1 MAGVLPPNV
10 SYFMQRLQ
18 GVSTSHFKVF
28 PQSGDSGSAGKIIRF
43 ELPSNSYVNMR
54 SLRFMFNVTLTGGGG
69 RIPNDVAS
77 FIERVSIYAGGVLVQ
92 NGFQGYNVLTHAK
105 ASLLG
110 SKCNPTLGHPEICRL
125 VSSHNKSALTA
136 TPSGGTLGLVAESY
150 TSSDVALCI
159 DNWEGLLGSIE
170 PSIIDTGLLPQITLE
185 IQLADD
191 AVCPCA
197 DLADLSIDDFASGAA
212 PGTANLSTTY
222 SLSNLALH
230 CEVIGMATS
239 VLDQIVEQRIAS
251 VGYLSLPFKNYFTTI
266 ASHNDTSRFNV
277 NSASWDKLWITYRDS
292 TYATQKQPIRVS
304 GHKKSGAFVDDAA
317 GQTTADIDIGIPD
330 YDIGGSAVFDN
341 NNEKYLSGYFNF
353 SEKSPTTVQSNATYQ
368 LQVNSASVPSYKMT
382 MPEAYAM
389 TVNSIGKGKC
399 NHAITLDQYRKHF
412 FVQCYRFNLPNSEE
426 QRLASGLDTRSVSAM
441 GSLLTQNVPTR
452 NVYMFAE
459 CTSELRVGSGRAIE
473 VIQ

>member
-28 PQSGDSGSAGKIIRF
+28 PQSSDNASAGKIIRF
-43 ELPSNSYVNMR
+43 EMPSNSYVNMR
-54 SLRFMFNVTLTGGGG
+54 SLRFMFNVTLTGAGG
-69 RIPNDVAS
+69 RVPNDVSS
-77 FIERVSIYAGGVLVQ
+77 FIERVSIYMGGVLVQ
-92 NGFQGYNVLTHAK
+92 NGFQGYNVLSHAK
-105 ASLLG
+105 AALLG
-110 SKCNPTLGHPEICRL
+110 SKCNPTLGHPEICRA
-125 VSSHNKSALTA
+125 VSSHTGLTLLDG
-136 TPSGGTLGLVAESY
+136 GGTALIAESY
-150 TSSDVALCI
+150 TGTDVALCI

-197 DLADLSIDDFASGAA
+197 DTADLTIDLFASGAA
-212 PGTANLSTTY
+212 ASTASATY
-222 SLSNLALH
+222 ALSNLALH

-239 VLDQIVEQRIAS
+239 VLDQIVEQRISS

-277 NSASWDKLWITYRDS
+277 NSASWDKLWITYRDT
-292 TYATQKQPIRVS
+292 TYSTQKQPIRVS
-304 GHKKSGAFVDDAA
+304 GHKTSGAFTSPATIAA
-317 GQTTADIDIGIPD
+317 TNSSPGAVTQDIGVPD
-330 YDIGGSAVFDN
+330 YDLGGSSVFNN

-353 SEKSPTTVQSNATYQ
+353 SEKSPTTVQNNATYQ
-368 LQVNSASVPSYKMT
+368 LQINSASVPSYKMT

-412 FVQCYRFNLPNSEE
+412 FVQCYRFNLEKSEE
-426 QRLASGLDTRSVSAM
+426 QRLASGLISSPQQV
-441 GSLLTQNVPTR
+441 Q
-452 NVYMFAE
+452 
-459 CTSELRVGSGRAIE
+459 VGA
-473 VIQ
+473 

>member
-10 SYFMQRLQ
+10 SYFLSRIQ
-18 GVSTSHFKVF
+18 GISTSHFKVF
-28 PQSGDSGSAGKIIRF
+28 PQSSDNASAGKIIRF
-43 ELPSNSYVNMR
+43 ELPSNSYVNMK
-54 SLRFMFNVTLTGGGG
+54 SLRFMFNVTLTGVGG
-69 RIPNDVAS
+69 RVPNDVAS

-105 ASLLG
+105 AALLG
-110 SKCNPTLGHPEICRL
+110 GKCNPTLGHPEICRA
-125 VSSHNKSALTA
+125 VSSHDKSSLLNSGKTA
-136 TPSGGTLGLVAESY
+136 LVAESY

-185 IQLADD
+185 IQLSDD

-197 DLADLSIDDFASGAA
+197 DAADLNIDAFASGAA
-212 PGTANLSTTY
+212 PATASATY
-222 SLSNLALH
+222 ALSNLALH

-239 VLDQIVEQRIAS
+239 VLDQIVEQRISS

-266 ASHNDTSRFNV
+266 ASHSDTSRFNV
-277 NSASWDKLWITYRDS
+277 NSASWDKLWITYRDTDYS
-292 TYATQKQPIRVS
+292 TQKQPIRVS
-304 GHKKSGAFVDDAA
+304 GHKKTGAFVDDEA
-317 GQTTADIDIGIPD
+317 GQTAADIDIGIPD
-330 YDIGGSAVFDN
+330 YDVGGSSVFDN

-353 SEKSPTTVQSNATYQ
+353 SEKSPITTLANGTYQ
-368 LQVNSASVPSYKMT
+368 LQINSASVPSYKMT
-382 MPEAYAM
+382 LPEAYAM

-399 NHAITLDQYRKHF
+399 NHAITLDQYRKHY

-441 GSLLTQNVPTR
+441 GSLLTQNVATR
-452 NVYMFAE
+452 TVYMFAE